1 MTILIGTA
9 PQAALGQST
18 QTQPA
23 TPKVTVLPN
32 GFTVLVQEDDR
43 FPLAALRLY
52 AHTGSSFETLESAG
66 ISHQLEHM
74 VFKSTRE
81 RPQGMVAKDA
91 EAAGGEINAAT
102 SFDYTV
108 YVADMPAE
116 KWRLGLDIFNDM
128 IFGSQ
133 LDPAELDSERKV
145 VLSEIDRGEDDPDTR
160 LFKTIQGMIWPGT
173 PYSWPV
179 IGFRKTVTTFTS
191 DDLRAYVQEHYQPR
205 SLLLVVCGRVKAD
218 EVVDEATRLF
228 GGMQNDRVI
237 APVVPFADAQNQHEP
252 RIDLE
257 YGKWGKVYLNAA
269 FPVDGILSGKLA
281 GIEVLAQLLGGDKT
295 SKLHRKLKYED
306 RLVDDISVSALTL
319 ERGGALCIEAT
330 LDPAKLDAFWATL
343 AGELAKLSGDSFSD
357 EEIARA
363 KLNIEDGLFQAKETL
378 GGLANKLGFF
388 QFYGFGPEGEKNYLY
403 SLSCL
408 DKATLGAL
416 MRDFIRPERL
426 SLAVLAPSDEDGKP
440 AVTATPQSLRAKLL
454 TLWPVK
460 NAGNGPETDK
470 PGATTEILDLA
481 PGRKL
486 VLIPDTTL
494 PYTSISLF
502 YAGGDGLL
510 ASNQQGLAE
519 LTARTLTRGA
529 AGKSLTQI
537 ENFLSG
543 RAAQLA
549 VSSGRDIFTLETKF
563 PVRYSQDVLGLI
575 KDILTRPA
583 FAPKE
588 LDRAKQNQIADIAS
602 QEDQPLSLAFRNIFP
617 ALFPDGHYGYFRLGQ
632 PETVA
637 RFTPADVTRLWAKQ
651 SAMPFVMSVCGQ
663 YDSGKIQAFAREIA
677 GKGTNEQYAYLS
689 PAWSKE
695 REKSLILPDRNQSHL
710 LLIFPVSGSEGPD
723 TPGLSVLKSVL
734 AGQSGILFRDLRDR
748 DSLGYSVTA
757 LLWQSPKSGFL
768 AFYIGTTPDKA
779 EAAMEGF
786 RKTVQGLRLDPLPA
800 GDVERAKNLLR
811 GDYFRDRQSL
821 RSRSIEAA
829 SLLIQGFP
837 INKDYVDLQAAQKV
851 TAEGLRALAVK
862 YLSMESAYILTI
874 KP

>member
-9 PQAALGQST
+9 PLAAYAQSAQA
-18 QTQPA
+18 QPA
-23 TPKVTVLPN
+23 KPKVTVLPN
-32 GFTVLVQEDDR
+32 GLTVLVQEDDR
-43 FPLAALRLY
+43 FPLAAMRLY
-52 AHTGSSFETLESAG
+52 AHTGSSFETLETAG
-66 ISHQLEHM
+66 ISHLLEHM
-74 VFKSTRE
+74 VFKSTRG

-116 KWRLGLDIFNDM
+116 NWRLGLEIFNDM
-128 IFGSQ
+128 IFGAR
-133 LDPAELDSERKV
+133 LDPAELDSERAV

-160 LFKTIQGMIWPGT
+160 LFRTIQGLIWPGT
-173 PYSWPV
+173 AYSWPV
-179 IGFRKTVTTFTS
+179 IGFRQTVAAFSS
-191 DDLRAYVQEHYQPR
+191 DALRDYVREHYQPS
-205 SLLLVVCGRVKAD
+205 SLLLVVCGRVKAE
-218 EVVDEATRLF
+218 EVMAEAARVF
-228 GGMQNDRVI
+228 GGLRNDRDIV
-237 APVVPFADAQNQHEP
+237 PVVPFDREPNEREP
-252 RIDLE
+252 RISLE
-257 YGKWGKVYLNAA
+257 YGKWGKVYLSAA

-295 SKLHRKLKYED
+295 AKLHRKLKYED
-306 RLVDDISVSALTL
+306 RLVDDISVSALAL

-330 LDPAKLDAFWATL
+330 LAPDKLDAFWATL
-343 AGELAKLSGDSFSD
+343 AAELAKLSAASFSD

-403 SLSCL
+403 SLNCL
-408 DKATLGAL
+408 DKATLGGL
-416 MRDFIRPERL
+416 LREFIRPERL
-426 SLAVLAPSDEDGKP
+426 SLAVLAPSDDNGQP
-440 AVTATPQSLRAKLL
+440 AVAATPQSLRAKLL
-454 TLWPVK
+454 SLWPAK
-460 NAGNGPETDK
+460 AATDGPEAGK
-470 PGATTEILDLA
+470 PAAKTEILDLA

-486 VLIPDTTL
+486 VLIPDATL

-510 ASNQQGLAE
+510 APEQQGLAE
-519 LTARTLTRGA
+519 LTARALTRGA
-529 AGKSLTQI
+529 AGKSLSQI
-537 ENFLSG
+537 EDFLSS

-563 PVRYSQDVLGLI
+563 PVRFSQDALGLI
-575 KDILTRPA
+575 KDILAKPA

-588 LDRAKQNQIADIAS
+588 LDRAKQNQIAAIAA
-602 QEDQPLSLAFRNIFP
+602 QEDQPLSLAFRNMFP
-617 ALFPDGHYGYFRLGQ
+617 ALFPEGHYGYFRLGR
-632 PETVA
+632 PDAVA
-637 RFTPADVTRLWAKQ
+637 RFTPADVTRLWARQ

-663 YDSGKIQAFAREIA
+663 FDPDKILAFAREIA
-677 GKGTNEQYAYLS
+677 GKGAGEQYAYLA

-695 REKSLILPDRNQSHL
+695 HEKNLILPDRSQSHL
-710 LLIFPVSGSEGPD
+710 LLIFPVSGAEGAD

-779 EAAMEGF
+779 EAAMAGF
-786 RKTVQGLRLDPLPA
+786 RATVQGLRADLLPA
-800 GDVERAKNLLR
+800 ADVERAKNLLR

-821 RSRSIEAA
+821 RSRSMEAA

-837 INKDYVDLQAAQKV
+837 VDKDYLDLQAGQQV
-851 TAEGLRALAVK
+851 TAEELRSLAVK
-862 YLSMESAYILTI
+862 YLSMESAYVLTI

>member
-1 MTILIGTA
+1 MTILLGSA
-9 PQAALGQST
+9 PQAAYGQPP
-18 QTQPA
+18 QTPPA
-23 TPKVTVLPN
+23 APKVTVLPN
-32 GFTVLVQEDDR
+32 GLTVLVQEDDR
-43 FPLAALRLY
+43 FPLVSLRLY
-52 AHTGSSFETLESAG
+52 AHTGSAFETPETAG

-74 VFKSTRE
+74 VFKSTAT
-81 RPQGMVAKDA
+81 RPQGMLAKDA

-116 KWRLGLDIFNDM
+116 KWRLGLDIFKDM
-128 IFGSQ
+128 IFDAT
-133 LDPAELDSERKV
+133 LDPDELASERKV

-160 LFKTIQGMIWPGT
+160 LFKTIQGMVWPGT
-173 PYSWPV
+173 PYAWPV
-179 IGFRKTVTTFTS
+179 IGFRETVANFTS
-191 DDLRAYVQEHYQPR
+191 AGLRAYVQEHYQPQ
-205 SLLLVVCGRVKAD
+205 SLLLVVCGRATAD
-218 EVVDEATRLF
+218 DVVAEANRLF
-228 GGMQNDRVI
+228 GGMQNDRSII
-237 APVVPFADAQNQHEP
+237 APVPFADAHTRREP

-257 YGKWGKVYLNAA
+257 YGKWGKVYLTAA

-281 GIEVLAQLLGGDKT
+281 GVEVLAQLLGGDKT
-295 SKLHRKLKYED
+295 SKLHRKRKYED
-306 RLVDDISVSALTL
+306 RLVDDIAVSALAL

-343 AGELAKLSGDSFSD
+343 AAELAKLNAASFSD

-403 SLSCL
+403 SLGCV
-408 DKATLGAL
+408 DKFSLGAL
-416 MRDFIRPERL
+416 MRDFIRPERVN
-426 SLAVLAPSDEDGKP
+426 LAVLAPRDDAGKP
-440 AVTATPQSLRAKLL
+440 AVAATPQSLRAKLL
-454 TLWPVK
+454 SLWPVK
-460 NAGNGPETDK
+460 DAAGEAETASSAAK
-470 PGATTEILDLA
+470 TEILELA

-486 VLIPDTTL
+486 VLIPDPTL

-510 ASNQQGLAE
+510 AENQQGLAE
-519 LTARTLTRGA
+519 LTARSLTRGA
-529 AGKSLTQI
+529 AGKSHSQI
-537 ENFLSG
+537 EDFLSG

-563 PVRYSQDVLGLI
+563 PVHFSKDVLSLI
-575 KDILTRPA
+575 KDILAKPA

-588 LDRAKQNQIADIAS
+588 LDRAKQNQIAAIAS
-602 QEDQPLSLAFRNIFP
+602 QEDQPLSLAFRNMFP

-637 RFTPADVTRLWAKQ
+637 RFTPADVTRLWAGQ

-663 YDSGKIQAFAREIA
+663 YDREKIVAFARSVA
-677 GKGTNEQYAYLS
+677 GKGSSETYAFRAPS
-689 PAWSKE
+689 WSKQ
-695 REKSLILPDRNQSHL
+695 RETSLILPDRNQTHL
-710 LLIFPVSGSEGPD
+710 LLIFPTSGSEGPD
-723 TPGLSVLKSVL
+723 TPGLSLLKSVL

-757 LLWQSPKSGFL
+757 LLWQSPKAGFL
-768 AFYIGTTPDKA
+768 AFYIGTTLDKA
-779 EAAMEGF
+779 EAAMAGF
-786 RKTVQGLRLDPLPA
+786 RATVQGLRRDLLP
-800 GDVERAKNLLR
+800 GDDIDRAKNLLR

-821 RSRSIEAA
+821 RSRGMEAA

-837 INKDYVDLQAAQKV
+837 IDKDFSDLTASQKV
-851 TAEGLRALAVK
+851 TAQELRALAVK
-862 YLSMESAYILTI
+862 YLSMESAYVLTI